1 VATWDRT
8 KASTVTRGN
17 DGGAPVGTTW
27 RFAGDH
33 KPDAV
38 WRITGTTPL
47 MERHDDSLDLRVAP
61 VSLLAGC
68 VDFDRTSM

>member
-1 VATWDRT
+1 
-8 KASTVTRGN
+8 
-17 DGGAPVGTTW
+17 
-27 RFAGDH
+27 
-33 KPDAV
+33 
-38 WRITGTTPL
+38 